1 MWYYFLL
8 YLHSVFCIP
17 VSLWMRKSKVHKV
30 KGPRPDGKKD
40 TEKFSGVQGTER
52 RYKRKKVWF
61 S

>member
-1 MWYYFLL
+1 
-8 YLHSVFCIP
+8 
-17 VSLWMRKSKVHKV
+17 MRKSKVHKV